1 MKDKYIVLIVGESG
15 SGKSTIC
22 NELTTRYGLKQ
33 VESYTTRPMR
43 YEGESGHIF
52 VNDVE
57 FDALDNMCAYTMF
70 NGYKYGATQ
79 EQVDNADLYVID
91 LDGIDYFMAHYSGRK
106 IPMVVYIKT
115 PIYTRVKRMLKR
127 GDTEDKIIE
136 RLSYDYVH
144 FSGAIDY
151 AIYTY
156 DNDDGVH
163 NISAISYD
171 IYDKFFSE

>member
-1 MKDKYIVLIVGESG
+1 MKDKYIVLVVGESG

-22 NELTTRYGLKQ
+22 NLLTTRYGLKQ

-52 VNDVE
+52 VDDAE
-57 FDALDNMCAYTMF
+57 FNALDNMCAYTMF
-70 NGYKYGATQ
+70 DGYKYGATQ

-91 LDGIDYFMAHYSGRK
+91 LDGVDYFMAYYKGRK

-115 PIYTRVKRMLKR
+115 PIYTRVERMLKR
-127 GDTEDKIIE
+127 GDAESKIIE

-144 FSGAIDY
+144 FARVADY
-151 AIYTY
+151 ATYTY
-156 DNDDGVH
+156 DNGDSD

-171 IYDKFFSE
+171 IYDKFFSK

>member
-1 MKDKYIVLIVGESG
+1 MRDEYIVLVVGESG

-22 NELTTRYGLKQ
+22 NILTTRYGLKQ

-52 VNDVE
+52 VDDAE
-57 FDALDNMCAYTMF
+57 FDALDNICAYTVF
-70 NGYKYGATQ
+70 DGYKYGATQ
-79 EQVDNADLYVID
+79 EQVDNADLYIID
-91 LDGIDYFMAHYSGRK
+91 LDGVDYFMAHYKGRK

-115 PIYTRVKRMLKR
+115 PIYTRVERMLKR
-127 GDTEDKIIE
+127 GDTESKIIE

-144 FSGAIDY
+144 FARVADY
-151 AIYTY
+151 ATCTY
-156 DNDDGVH
+156 DNGDSD

-171 IYDKFFSE
+171 IYDKFFSK

>member
-1 MKDKYIVLIVGESG
+1 MKDKYIVLVVGESG

-22 NELTTRYGLKQ
+22 NLLTTRYGLKQ

-43 YEGESGHIF
+43 YEGESGHTF
-52 VNDVE
+52 VNDAE
-57 FDALDNMCAYTMF
+57 FDALDNMCAYTVF
-70 NGYKYGATQ
+70 DGYKYGATQ

-91 LDGIDYFMAHYSGRK
+91 LDGVDYFMSHYKGHK

-115 PIYTRVKRMLKR
+115 PIYTRVERMLKR
-127 GDTEDKIIE
+127 GDTESKVIE

-144 FSGAIDY
+144 FARVADY
-151 AIYTY
+151 ATYTY
-156 DNDDGVH
+156 GNGDGD

-171 IYDKFFSE
+171 IYDKFFSK

>member
-1 MKDKYIVLIVGESG
+1 MKDKYIVLVVGESG

-22 NELTTRYGLKQ
+22 NLLTTRYGLKQ

-43 YEGESGHIF
+43 YDGEGGHTF
-52 VNDVE
+52 VDDAR
-57 FDALDNMCAYTMF
+57 FDALENMCAYTVF

-91 LDGIDYFMAHYSGRK
+91 LEGIDYFMAHYSGRK
-106 IPMVVYIKT
+106 IPMVVYIKA
-115 PIYTRVKRMLKR
+115 PIYTRVERMLKR
-127 GDTEDKIIE
+127 GDEERKVIE
-136 RLSYDYVH
+136 RVSYDYVH
-144 FSGAIDY
+144 FARVADY
-151 AIYTY
+151 ATYTY
-156 DNDDGVH
+156 NNSDSY